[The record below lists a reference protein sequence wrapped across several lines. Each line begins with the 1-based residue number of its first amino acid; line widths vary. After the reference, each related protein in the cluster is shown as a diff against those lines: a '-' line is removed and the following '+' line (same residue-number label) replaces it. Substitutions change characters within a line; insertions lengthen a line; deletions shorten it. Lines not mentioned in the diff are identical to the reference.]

1 MPDIFD
7 TRFEQRDI
15 DLKASLVELGDDV
28 NLLQKDPTLKSIEIA
43 AGWDANAFNAEI
55 PDLDLSIFL
64 LGKDGK
70 TRVDEDF
77 VFYNQTQVLEGG
89 IKHNGDSR
97 TGAGDGDDESISVNL
112 HAVPLDVMQIA
123 IVVSVYKGYE
133 KEQNL
138 GMVRNIYV
146 RLLNSENNEE
156 LVRFKLDDVL
166 EDIEETGVV
175 AAMIN
180 REGPKWHFKP
190 EGECVLKGLSE
201 IAQRYGIVIGQ
212 E

>member
-1 MPDIFD
+1 MGDIFD
-7 TRFEQRDI
+7 TQFELRDI
-15 DLKASLVELGDDV
+15 DLQASHVSLGDDV
-28 NLLQKDPTLKSIEIA
+28 NLLKKDPTLKRVLVA
-43 AGWDANAFNAEI
+43 AGWDANAFNVEV
-55 PDLDLSIFL
+55 PDLDLSVFL
-64 LGKDGK
+64 LGKNGK

-77 VFYNQTQVLEGG
+77 IFYNQANVLEGG
-89 IKHNGDSR
+89 VKHNGDSR
-97 TGAGDGDDESISVNL
+97 TGAGDGDDESISINL

-138 GMVRNIYV
+138 GMVRNAYV
-146 RLLNSENNEE
+146 RILNSETNEE
-156 LVRFKLDDVL
+156 LVRFKLDEVL
-166 EDIEETGVV
+166 DEKDDTGVI